1 MGNSAGTRPA
11 PAGAGPAKVSRGG
24 TPASPGRRGFLAGA
38 AALAAAGIVRANPK
52 RSGRV
57 VIVGG
62 GWGGLAAARHL
73 REIASE
79 LDVVLLERQRV
90 FRSLPLSNKWLANLV
105 DDHLLVHDYAA
116 AAKALGYA
124 FVRTDVAAVDRDRRQ
139 VITAA
144 GPIGYDWLILSVG
157 IRHDYAAW
165 FGDDRRAAD
174 HARQRYPCAY
184 TAGDELAAL
193 KRKLDA
199 FSGGDLLMTLPP
211 MPYRC
216 PPAPYERA
224 AMIAWLIKSRRI
236 KGRLIVLDP
245 NPISPGYRRVFEVN
259 YRDQIT
265 YLPDRRVQAVDP
277 FDRRVVTEVEDFRF
291 DDAIL
296 MPPQQAGDL
305 LWQTGLVG
313 RDRDGKP
320 AGWADQDP
328 VHLHARDDPRV
339 FVIGDAMGPVS
350 PLFGH
355 YPKSGHMA
363 SRQGRIAAREIAAR
377 AAGSEPPTLLP
388 ESVCYLFTDYDP
400 MTMVRMEARYR
411 MRGDGL
417 IEQSVKQFPDPNPR
431 DEDVAWATGMFG
443 EFFGGMR

>member
-1 MGNSAGTRPA
+1 MENLTGT
-11 PAGAGPAKVSRGG
+11 GAAKVSRGG
-24 TPASPGRRGFLAGA
+24 TPASRGRRDFLYGCAAMAATGF
-38 AALAAAGIVRANPK
+38 VRANPK
-52 RSGRV
+52 PGGRV

-62 GWGGLAAARHL
+62 GWGGLGAARHL
-73 REIASE
+73 REIAPG
-79 LDVVLLERQRV
+79 LDVVLLERQEV

-105 DDHLLVHDYAA
+105 DERLLVHDYAA

-124 FVRTDVAAVDRDRRQ
+124 FVRTDVSAVDRDRRQ

-144 GPIGYDWLILSVG
+144 GPIGYDWLILSAG

-174 HARQRYPCAY
+174 HAREHYPCAF
-184 TAGDELAAL
+184 TVGDELAVL
-193 KRKLDA
+193 KKKLDA
-199 FSGGDLLMTLPP
+199 FPGGDLLMTLPP

-224 AMIAWLIKSRRI
+224 AMIGSLIKSRRI

-245 NPISPGYRRVFEVN
+245 NPISPAYRRVFETN

-265 YLPDRRVQAVDP
+265 YLPDRRVQSVDP
-277 FDRRVVTEVEDFRF
+277 FARRVVTEVEDFRF

-296 MPPQQAGDL
+296 MPPQQAADL
-305 LWQTGLVG
+305 VWQAGLIG

-320 AGWADQDP
+320 TGWADQESI
-328 VHLHARDDPRV
+328 HLHARDDERV

-363 SRQGRIAAREIAAR
+363 NRHGSIAAREIAAR
-377 AAGSEPPTLLP
+377 ASGAEPPTLLP
-388 ESVCYLFTDYDP
+388 ESVCYLFTDFDP
-400 MTMVRMEARYR
+400 MAMVRMEARYR
-411 MRGDGL
+411 IRGDGL
-417 IEQSVKQFPDPNPR
+417 IEQTVKQFPDANPR
-431 DEDVAWATGMFG
+431 DEDVAWAAGMFG
-443 EFFGGMR
+443 EFFGGAR